1 VVSAVRP
8 KAVSLRS
15 RAFFKEIKHNMGE
28 HKQNSQQHSNAKHD
42 AGHASSAGHHEEHKG
57 LVNTPKQLI
66 VVSVLALLVPVM
78 LAYLGSQWASGD
90 KRMNKTESAESIAKR
105 IAPTGEIKKFDPNEP
120 APVVAAAVATSDK
133 PKSGEEVYTAGCNA
147 CHGAGIAGAPKMAD
161 KEAWGARIAQGA
173 STLYD
178 HAIKGYQGKGG
189 MMPAKGG
196 NTALSDAEVKAAV
209 DHMVAAAK

>member
-1 VVSAVRP
+1 
-8 KAVSLRS
+8 
-15 RAFFKEIKHNMGE
+15 MGE

-42 AGHASSAGHHEEHKG
+42 AGHAHAAGHHEEHKG
-57 LVNTPKQLI
+57 LINTPKQLI

-90 KRMNKTESAESIAKR
+90 KRLNKTESAESVSKR

-120 APVVAAAVATSDK
+120 APVMAAAVATTDK
-133 PKSGEEVYTAGCNA
+133 PKSGDQVYAGGCNA
-147 CHGAGIAGAPKMAD
+147 CHDGGIAGAPKMAD
-161 KEAWGARIAQGA
+161 KGAWSARIAQGA
-173 STLYD
+173 STLYE

-196 NTALSDAEVKAAV
+196 NPALSDAEVKAAV